1 MLVEVNENVS
11 SPAVLKVIGLGG
23 AGGNAVNRML
33 ESDIRGVEFLVANT
47 DLQALNAST
56 CPNGIQLG
64 AQVTGGLGSGGNAE
78 VGRRAAEED
87 VDTIRERLE
96 GADMVFITAGMGGG
110 TGTGASAIVAQ
121 VARELGALTVGIVTK
136 PFAFE
141 GRRRMRQADEGLA
154 ELRQYVDTLIII
166 PNQRLLHVVDR
177 TTPLNEALRVADD
190 VLSHATKGISE
201 IITVPGLINVDF
213 ADVRT
218 VMTGMGN
225 ALMGMGFGQGADRAQ
240 EASQMA
246 VASPLLED
254 ISITGA
260 RGVLVNFMGGPD
272 MTLAEV
278 DEASNQIMEAAGE
291 DANVI
296 FGAVIDPRMK
306 DEIRVTLIATG
317 FGVPAERSAEGFG
330 ERAADGFAQE
340 AVHSSA
346 GRSELEADRFL
357 REEMRGSAPPLMPKD
372 SSGGKTAERARDTVP
387 RSSAESSHPAPMPHH
402 VSGAG
407 AEPREYP
414 LQRRPLTGT
423 DPAHGSPAL
432 NQQRD
437 EATVSGSEARPGVR
451 TGVRTGARTGA
462 RTAAGSDVQPRM
474 QAGSHPQTESD
485 TRPESSPERRW
496 QAPHRREYQESASY
510 ASASDPMMSDG
521 VVGKARPIRRSGS
534 DLSASRMMPATPSE
548 TVHDPGAATAPEEV
562 PQNVVPLVWKKN
574 LSGRQWSPTM
584 SSKWQR
590 VLRRD
595 QLDVP
600 SFLRRRQVD

>member
-1 MLVEVNENVS
+1 MLVEVNENGF

-33 ESDIRGVEFLVANT
+33 ESEIRGVEFLVANT
-47 DLQALNAST
+47 DVQALNASA

-64 AQVTGGLGSGGNAE
+64 AEITGGLGSGGNAE
-78 VGRRAAEED
+78 VGRKAAEED
-87 VDTIRERLE
+87 VEMIRQRLQ

-110 TGTGASAIVAQ
+110 TGTGASPVVAQ

-141 GRRRMRQADEGLA
+141 GRRRMRQAEEGLA
-154 ELRQYVDTLIII
+154 DLREHVDTLIVI

-201 IITVPGLINVDF
+201 IITVSGLINVDF
-213 ADVRT
+213 ADVRS

-225 ALMGMGFGQGADRAQ
+225 ALMGMGFGQGADRAR

-246 VASPLLED
+246 IASPLLED
-254 ISITGA
+254 ISIAGA

-278 DEASNQIMEAAGE
+278 DEASHQIMEAAGE

-317 FGVPAERSAEGFG
+317 FGMPVEPTQRRAESEAERLFRDEL
-330 ERAADGFAQE
+330 RA
-340 AVHSSA
+340 
-346 GRSELEADRFL
+346 
-357 REEMRGSAPPLMPKD
+357 SAPPLMP
-372 SSGGKTAERARDTVP
+372 
-387 RSSAESSHPAPMPHH
+387 SAAQSVTPL
-402 VSGAG
+402 SGAAQQPPTVG
-407 AEPREYP
+407 PKRTP
-414 LQRRPLTGT
+414 LAGT
-423 DPAHGSPAL
+423 DPSIGSPAL
-432 NQQRD
+432 NQDRAALGD
-437 EATVSGSEARPGVR
+437 GP
-451 TGVRTGARTGA
+451 
-462 RTAAGSDVQPRM
+462 RTAAAPLPRGDGHHESAVPRRDSIPGVQVGSHASSYAGAG
-474 QAGSHPQTESD
+474 AGSPVVPGRTSHG
-485 TRPESSPERRW
+485 RP
-496 QAPHRREYQESASY
+496 
-510 ASASDPMMSDG
+510 DDDG
-521 VVGKARPIRRSGS
+521 SFADGIVGKARPMRRSEHELPVGGAAAFEES
-534 DLSASRMMPATPSE
+534 CATRDPA
-548 TVHDPGAATAPEEV
+548 AATAPDDV
-562 PQNVVPLVWKKN
+562 PPNVVPLVWKKN
-574 LSGRQWSPTM
+574 LSGRQWSPVM

-590 VLRRD
+590 VLRRE